1 MKVYCETAD
10 KNMNIHDKT
19 NTMKKILLFT
29 DSLGAG
35 GAQRQLVG
43 LAIMLKEKGYDVKVS
58 TYYDIDFYKKQL
70 DDAGV
75 PNELIPGADNTKK
88 RILAV
93 RSYFKKEH
101 ADWVIAYQETPSL
114 VACAAKVLG
123 CNYKLMVSERNT
135 TQVVGMNE
143 RVRFFLYR
151 WADAI
156 VPNSYSQEKYL
167 AEHHPWMKRK
177 LKTITNFVDLEHFN
191 VVERKKR
198 DVPEIAIAASIWES
212 KNTLGFI
219 DAVAELAK
227 KGHKFHVSWYG
238 KTESDIEYFNKCQSK
253 IEDYGVQE
261 YIELK
266 EKTKQIK
273 TVYQTADFFCL
284 PSFYEGTPNVICEAI
299 STGLPVACSDVCDNS
314 IYVHE
319 GVNGFLFNPLD
330 TASIANAF
338 KKMLSVDIT
347 EYAKLSTS
355 SRAIAE
361 EKLSQARFINEYIE
375 IIESK

>member
-1 MKVYCETAD
+1 MKI
-10 KNMNIHDKT
+10 N
-19 NTMKKILLFT
+19 LFI
-29 DSLGAG
+29 DCLGAG

-43 LAIMLKEKGYDVKVS
+43 LAVMLKEKGYDVKVS

-93 RSYFKKEH
+93 QSYFKKERP
-101 ADWVIAYQETPSL
+101 DWVIAYQETPSL

-123 CNYKLMVSERNT
+123 CNYKLVVSERNT
-135 TQVVGMNE
+135 TQAVGLNE

-151 WADAI
+151 WAEKI
-156 VPNSYSQEKYL
+156 VPNSHAQEKYL
-167 AEHHPWMKRK
+167 AEHHPWMKAK
-177 LKTITNFVDLEHFN
+177 LQTITNFVDLDHFSFA
-191 VVERKKR
+191 ERQKR
-198 DVPEIAIAASIWES
+198 DIPEIAIAASIWES
-212 KNTLGFI
+212 KNTLGFV

-227 KGHKFHVSWYG
+227 HGRKFHVSWYG
-238 KTESDIEYFNKCQSK
+238 KSESNIEYFNKCQSK
-253 IEDYGVQE
+253 IDDLDVHE

-273 TVYQTADFFCL
+273 SVYQAADFFCL

-319 GVNGFLFNPLD
+319 GVNGFLFNP
-330 TASIANAF
+330 TETTSIVSAF
-338 KKMLSVDIT
+338 EKMLSIDST
-347 EYAKLSTS
+347 EYSKLTAN

>member
-1 MKVYCETAD
+1 MKI
-10 KNMNIHDKT
+10 N
-19 NTMKKILLFT
+19 LFI
-29 DSLGAG
+29 DCLGAG

-43 LAIMLKEKGYDVKVS
+43 LAIMLKEKGYNVKVS

-93 RSYFKKEH
+93 QSYFKKEH
-101 ADWVIAYQETPSL
+101 PDWVIAYQETPSL

-167 AEHHPWMKRK
+167 AEHHPWMKAK
-177 LKTITNFVDLEHFN
+177 LQTITNFVDLEHFSF
-191 VVERKKR
+191 VEHQRC
-198 DVPEIAIAASIWES
+198 DVPEIAVAASIWKS
-212 KNTLGFI
+212 KNTLGLI
-219 DAVAELAK
+219 DSVKILAG
-227 KGHKFHVSWYG
+227 KGLKFHVSWYG
-238 KTESDIEYFNKCQSK
+238 KSIENIDYFNLCQEK
-253 IEDYGVQE
+253 IMQYGLQE
-261 YIELK
+261 FIELK
-266 EKTKQIK
+266 EKTRQIK
-273 TVYQTADFFCL
+273 EVYQNADFFCL

-299 STGLPVACSDVCDNS
+299 STGVPVMCSNVCDNPH
-314 IYVHE
+314 YVTDGRN
-319 GVNGFLFNPLD
+319 GVLFDPKNPED
-330 TASIANAF
+330 IAEKIEKILSLANEEYLSYR
-338 KKMLSVDIT
+338 KM
-347 EYAKLSTS
+347 
-355 SRAIAE
+355 SRTIAE
-361 EKLSQARFINEYIE
+361 EKLAQNVFIEKYLK
-375 IIESK
+375 IIESKE

>member
-191 VVERKKR
+191 FVERKKR
-198 DVPEIAIAASIWES
+198 DVPEIAIAASIWEP

-219 DAVAELAK
+219 DAVTDLAK
-227 KGHKFHVSWYG
+227 KSFKFHVSWYG
-238 KTESDIEYFNKCQSK
+238 KTESNIEYFNKCQSK

-338 KKMLSVDIT
+338 EKMLYVDST
-347 EYAKLSTS
+347 EYAKLSAR

-361 EKLSQARFINEYIE
+361 EKLSQASFKNEYIE
-375 IIESK
+375 IIES

>member
-75 PNELIPGADNTKK
+75 PNALIPGADNTKK

-114 VACAAKVLG
+114 VACATKVLG

-167 AEHHPWMKRK
+167 AEHHPWLKRK

-238 KTESDIEYFNKCQSK
+238 KTESNIEYFNKCQSK

-347 EYAKLSTS
+347 EYDKLSAR

-375 IIESK
+375 IIES

>member
-101 ADWVIAYQETPSL
+101 PDWVIAYQETPSL
-114 VACAAKVLG
+114 VACTAKVLG

-191 VVERKKR
+191 FVERKKR

-219 DAVAELAK
+219 DAVTDLAK
-227 KGHKFHVSWYG
+227 KSFKFHVSWYG
-238 KTESDIEYFNKCQSK
+238 KTESNIEYFNKCQSK

-338 KKMLSVDIT
+338 IKMLSVDIT
-347 EYAKLSTS
+347 EYDKLSAR
-355 SRAIAE
+355 SRAIAD